1 MSAPR
6 QAQSGPVSWLVWV
19 VGALVLVATGF
30 AAAYLP
36 RVRARATSGR
46 TAWSAAHAA
55 IDSATVSRDA
65 APRALPHADELLT
78 RAELLA
84 ASGRGAAA
92 AEEATDC
99 ATRAD
104 RLYREVG
111 GE

>member
-1 MSAPR
+1 
-6 QAQSGPVSWLVWV
+6 VSWLVWV
-19 VGALVLVATGF
+19 VGVLVLVAVGF

-36 RVRARATSGR
+36 RTRARATSGR

-65 APRALPHADELLT
+65 APQALPQADELLT

-84 ASGRGAAA
+84 ASGHGIAA
-92 AEEATDC
+92 AEEAADC
-99 ATRAD
+99 AGRAD
-104 RLYREVG
+104 RLYRDAY